1 LITKF
6 AVFGFL
12 LVKMVLWL
20 WFFGEKAY
28 ISFLVFVDFVVK
40 MSEVEKRKPDL
51 VIRGNN
57 KTILSIWISERG
69 IRLSVSRRG
78 EQGGFEKI
86 DSYSIPLDYLLYKL
100 VSSEELRPLMKRHC
114 SFVEALVEEEE
125 EKEAK
130 E

>member
-1 LITKF
+1 
-6 AVFGFL
+6 
-12 LVKMVLWL
+12 
-20 WFFGEKAY
+20 
-28 ISFLVFVDFVVK
+28 
-40 MSEVEKRKPDL
+40 MSEIEKRKPDL

-57 KTILSIWISERG
+57 KTTLSIWISERT
-69 IRLSVSRRG
+69 IRLSVSRKG
-78 EQGGFEKI
+78 EQGFEKI

>member
-1 LITKF
+1 
-6 AVFGFL
+6 
-12 LVKMVLWL
+12 
-20 WFFGEKAY
+20 
-28 ISFLVFVDFVVK
+28 

-69 IRLSVSRRG
+69 IRLSVSKRG

-125 EKEAK
+125 EREAK